1 MQTTHPKTAF
11 RMPYAGID
19 HFRQE
24 ALLYGERGD
33 FSAIFRLR
41 NPVTQYGAD
50 PEPYAAYHGTLLNM
64 IKILGE
70 GHIIQKQDI
79 LSRKTYQAA
88 EATEFLQQKYN
99 EHFTGREYTAITTYL
114 TFTRQ
119 VKKGAFYVHDPKA
132 LADFAQQMDKLHDL
146 MQGAG
151 MQPHRLTEQEIQGY
165 VSHVLAMDFASGN
178 IVLDNLLAGDSEL
191 GMGEWTVRSI
201 TLINTD
207 TIDLPETVGTC
218 AQRQDGRNLRDF
230 PIDNL
235 FFLHNVPDYR
245 CIIYNQLIE
254 IPCQQLTLNKLE
266 LKRKRHSGVPDP
278 ANMIC
283 VEDIDQLLVDVAREN
298 QLLVNAHFNILLCAD
313 SDKIGKAANFIE
325 AALFQQGIIPSRN
338 AYNQLE
344 LFRTALPGNGIE
356 LKKYDW
362 FLTTSDA
369 AICLLFK
376 ESMQTDESSDFLIR
390 FTDRQGIPVGID
402 PADLTTGRLNN
413 RSKFTLGP
421 SGSGKSF
428 FMNALVEQYCRY
440 NMDVVIVDTGDSYS
454 GLCSYYGGKYIT
466 YTEEKP
472 ISMNP
477 FAISQKEFNLEKKDF
492 LKTLIALLW
501 KGADGQLTQ
510 IEDTV
515 LSNVLSSYYYE
526 HFWLDPGELN
536 PRRPAKLDFDSFY
549 TYSVDRI
556 RDITEQ
562 ESISFDLDEYRYVL
576 RKFHS
581 GQEFG
586 TVLNE
591 AADASLFSEGF
602 IVFEIDNLKENK
614 VLFPIVTLIIM
625 DVFLQK
631 MRHRKDRRKALI
643 VEEAWKAIAS
653 PLMASYLLYLYKTV
667 RKFWGEVIV
676 VTQELGDI
684 LGNPIVKDSILA
696 NSDTI
701 CLLDQSKFRENYDA
715 IAKLLSITET
725 ERRKIF
731 TINQLENK
739 DGRGRFKEV
748 YIRRGTTGEVY
759 GVEVAIEQYL
769 TYTTEKPEKS
779 AVETYVRAHGDYR
792 NGLSAFVADMQASG
806 LALGAFVARVNKARQ
821 PITPGQQPI
830 D

>member
-11 RMPYAGID
+11 RMPYVGID
-19 HFRQE
+19 RYRDE
-24 ALLYGERGD
+24 ALLYGEKGD

-50 PEPYAAYHGTLLNM
+50 PEPYTAYHGTLLNM

-79 LSRKTYQAA
+79 FSRRQYDAKGTTA
-88 EATEFLQQKYN
+88 FLQQKYD
-99 EHFTGREYTAITTYL
+99 EHFRGREYTGITTYL
-114 TFTRQ
+114 TITRQ
-119 VKKGAFYVHDPKA
+119 VKRGAFYVHDAKA
-132 LADFAQQMDKLHDL
+132 LADFAQDMDKLYDL

-151 MQPHRLTEQEIQGY
+151 MQPHRLGEQEIRSY
-165 VSHVLAMDFASGN
+165 VSRVLAMDFSSEN
-178 IVLDNLLAGDSEL
+178 IALDNLLSGDIQL
-191 GMGEWTVRSI
+191 GIGQRTLRSI
-201 TLINTD
+201 SLIDTD
-207 TIDLPETVGTC
+207 TIDLPETVGTYS
-218 AQRQDGRNLRDF
+218 QRQDGQSLRDF
-230 PIDNL
+230 PVDNL

-254 IPCQQLTLNKLE
+254 IPGQQITLNKLE

-278 ANMIC
+278 ANLMC

-298 QLLVNAHFNILLCAD
+298 QLLVNAHYNILVCAET
-313 SDKIGKAANFIE
+313 DKIGKAANFIE

-344 LFRTALPGNGIE
+344 LFRTALPGNGVE

-369 AICLLFK
+369 AICLFFK
-376 ESMQTDESSDFLIR
+376 ETLQNDEQSDFLIR

-402 PADLTTGRLNN
+402 PADLPMRTGRINN

-428 FMNALVEQYCRY
+428 YMNALVEQYCRY

-526 HFWLDPGELN
+526 HFWVDPGEQN
-536 PRRPAKLDFDSFY
+536 PRRPEKLDFDSFY

-562 ESISFDLDEYRYVL
+562 ESITFDLDEYRYVL

-591 AADASLFSEGF
+591 AADSSLFSEQF
-602 IVFEIDNLKENK
+602 IVFEIDNLKGA
-614 VLFPIVTLIIM
+614 
-625 DVFLQK
+625 
-631 MRHRKDRRKALI
+631 H
-643 VEEAWKAIAS
+643 VEAA
-653 PLMASYLLYLYKTV
+653 
-667 RKFWGEVIV
+667 
-676 VTQELGDI
+676 
-684 LGNPIVKDSILA
+684 
-696 NSDTI
+696 
-701 CLLDQSKFRENYDA
+701 
-715 IAKLLSITET
+715 
-725 ERRKIF
+725 
-731 TINQLENK
+731 
-739 DGRGRFKEV
+739 
-748 YIRRGTTGEVY
+748 
-759 GVEVAIEQYL
+759 
-769 TYTTEKPEKS
+769 
-779 AVETYVRAHGDYR
+779 
-792 NGLSAFVADMQASG
+792 
-806 LALGAFVARVNKARQ
+806 
-821 PITPGQQPI
+821 
-830 D
+830 